1 MMERLELEQLQA
13 ATAWDVDGEKLGNVS
28 QVHLDGVSGEP
39 AWVTVGLGL
48 LNSRENFVPLAGS
61 RLDGDSLFVA
71 VTKDAIKDSPDFSS
85 EEGLTPENE
94 DSLRTYYNL

>member
-1 MMERLELEQLQA
+1 MEHLEMEQLQA

-28 QVHLDGVSGEP
+28 QVHLDGVSGKP

-48 LNSRENFVPLAGS
+48 LNSRENFIPLAGS

-71 VTKDAIKDSPDFSS
+71 VSKEKIKGSPDLPA
-85 EEGLTPENE
+85 EEGLRPEDE
-94 DSLRTYYNL
+94 DSLRAYYNV